1 MGSVLETVQLL
12 KEETARVAEY
22 LKKLPAQAWATQSAC
37 DAWQVADVVAHVAG
51 AIDRYGPNI
60 SRGAKGDYSVPAD
73 ATPSGSPADRDA
85 VMLANAQ
92 KVIDY
97 RVSLGDGILDT
108 FNESRLK
115 FDAIFAELGEEDRE
129 KPCFH
134 NAGII
139 SIETYLNLRITELII
154 HEWDC
159 RSKLE
164 PGAVVSAESIPSI
177 IENFPVFAV
186 GRVFDPGLNM
196 QNSARFRFELTGP
209 GAESYDI
216 VAGGGQNAIMELASD
231 KRPDAIIGCDTQTFV
246 LLVYGRVTLE
256 DQIAVGNIFISR
268 DRTGVIAQFGK

>member
-12 KEETARVAEY
+12 KDETARVAEY
-22 LKKLPAQAWATQSAC
+22 LKKLSPEAWATQSAC

-60 SRGAKGDYSVPAD
+60 ARGAKGDYSAPEG
-73 ATPSGSPADRDA
+73 ATPSTNTADRDA
-85 VMLANAQ
+85 LMRANAQ
-92 KVIDY
+92 TVIDY
-97 RVSLGDGILDT
+97 RVSLGDGLWDA
-108 FNESRLK
+108 FNDSRLK

-129 KPCFH
+129 KLCFH

-139 SIETYLNLRITELII
+139 SMETYLNLRLTELII

-159 RSKLE
+159 RSRLE
-164 PGAVVSAESIPSI
+164 PGAVLSAASIPAI

-186 GRVFDPGLNM
+186 GRVFDPGVNM
-196 QNSARFRFELTGP
+196 QNSARFRFELTGA

-216 VAGGGQNAIMELASD
+216 VAGGGQKAIMELASE
-231 KRPDAIIGCDTQTFV
+231 KRPDAIFGCDTQTFA

-256 DQIAVGNIFISR
+256 DQMAGGHIFVSG
-268 DRTGVIAQFGK
+268 DTKGVTAQFGK